1 MEEKSAGGKQ
11 KLKHITIE
19 TPCTVAQLESLLQVV
34 SSQGHWHDAS
44 ISALEGKIAIG
55 YDDDEDNDEEDVIK
69 VKKAAEKSA
78 KKVRK

>member
-55 YDDDEDNDEEDVIK
+55 YEDDEEEL
-69 VKKAAEKSA
+69 
-78 KKVRK
+78 RR

>member
-1 MEEKSAGGKQ
+1 MEKKKDNTGSKQ

-34 SSQGHWHDAS
+34 SGQGHWHDAS

-55 YDDDEDNDEEDVIK
+55 YEDDEEELG
-69 VKKAAEKSA
+69 
-78 KKVRK
+78 R